1 MKFDVV
7 EMLAWF
13 ASMLG
18 VSTDTSNIE
27 TGISSRSKYAS
38 IDELINGVAVS
49 FKASIALDESW
60 YVLGMVAEN
69 EDGNT
74 ATMSVCID
82 GNVATIGMEDGNGVY
97 TVAIYESAADV
108 PWEDISDKAN
118 KVISS
123 L

>member
-18 VSTDTSNIE
+18 VSADTSNIE

-38 IDELINGVAVS
+38 IDKTIDGIAFS
-49 FKASIALDESW
+49 MKASVALDGEW
-60 YVLGMVAEN
+60 CILGMVAEN
-69 EDGNT
+69 KEGSC
-74 ATMSVCID
+74 ATLSVCVD
-82 GNVATIGMEDGNGVY
+82 RDVTVGMEDGNGVY